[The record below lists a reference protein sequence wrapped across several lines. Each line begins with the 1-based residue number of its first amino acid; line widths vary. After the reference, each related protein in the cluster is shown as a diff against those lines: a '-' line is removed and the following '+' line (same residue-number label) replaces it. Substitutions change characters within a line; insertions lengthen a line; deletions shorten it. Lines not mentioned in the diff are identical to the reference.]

1 MIDTKLFLLIILLMN
16 NANTIS
22 SFSST
27 KSVNSSSSHSNTS
40 LNSQMQVP
48 NLTIISSVT
57 MYGIIFLIGFLA
69 NTLVIIVTLFNLANQ
84 DSTSYLLLNLSLS
97 DFLLISICLP
107 IAVLDLFSQEIWY
120 LGEVMCKFIPWL
132 EHTLAYTS
140 IQTIVAISIERSIAI
155 ISPLKAKVFFTR
167 KRLTM
172 AVFCIW
178 LASTLAS
185 MPIMRST
192 IYMSSYHKLKAKHVN
207 TCFISTREKWEM
219 GYIFA
224 SIVLFYML
232 PCAVLFVLYGK
243 TVCVVKKRAFKAASS
258 ENEPSRNK
266 SSEYEIIRKSI
277 RANLARECTRKKQD
291 ASRLSTTI
299 SDFLTRINTK
309 RKTKRINEKHIIM
322 LLIVMILLIALCHLP
337 YRVFS
342 IWASMA
348 TKEDLRRLGMVRYF
362 NIVIFCRVTFYINSA
377 LNPIFYQIISS
388 KFRSSIRLFFRT
400 HKQKYNSQYNTSMTI
415 TRI

>member
-1 MIDTKLFLLIILLMN
+1 MIYTKLFLLIILLMIN
-16 NANTIS
+16 VNTSS

-27 KSVNSSSSHSNTS
+27 KNVNSSSSHSNTS
-40 LNSQMQVP
+40 SLNAPMQVP
-48 NLTIISSVT
+48 YFTIFSSVT
-57 MYGIIFLIGFLA
+57 MYGVIFLIGFLA
-69 NTLVIIVTLFNLANQ
+69 NMLVIIVTLFNLANQ

-120 LGEVMCKFIPWL
+120 LGGVLCKFIPWL

-185 MPIMRST
+185 IPIVKST
-192 IYMSSYHKLKAKHVN
+192 IYMSSYHKLKGKYVN

-219 GYIFA
+219 GYIFV

-243 TVCVVKKRAFKAASS
+243 TVCVVKKRAFKAANS
-258 ENEPSRNK
+258 ENEPSRNR
-266 SSEYEIIRKSI
+266 SEYEIIRKSI
-277 RANLARECTRKKQD
+277 RANATRDYTRKKQD
-291 ASRLSTTI
+291 MSRLSTTI

-309 RKTKRINEKHIIM
+309 RKIKKINEKHIIM

-362 NIVIFCRVTFYINSA
+362 NIIIFCRVTFYINSA

-388 KFRSSIRLFFRT
+388 KFRSSIRLFFRM
-400 HKQKYNSQYNTSMTI
+400 HKKKYNSQYNTSMTI